1 MRKRFMSRACVSLLA
16 AVACLAAT
24 APASGQ
30 VYRWTDERGV
40 VNYGNKPPPNARNVA
55 PMREDSGRVSTIPGM
70 SPETVEAERERLDQR
85 RADRLQREL
94 DAERRANRAANTG
107 GGDFQSWREQ
117 CLAERR
123 VDCDDPNRGAF
134 VPGPVWA
141 TPGYPV
147 YPVPPIARPPGPVR
161 PFPVPPQQ
169 QQPWPAPGG
178 PVVQSPPVRRDPVL
192 RDPNQPMPR

>member
-1 MRKRFMSRACVSLLA
+1 MSRAYVSLLA
-16 AVACLAAT
+16 AVACLATT

-55 PMREDSGRVSTIPGM
+55 PMREDDGRVSTIPGM
-70 SPETVEAERERLDQR
+70 SPQTVEAERDRLERR
-85 RADRLQREL
+85 RADQLQRDLE
-94 DAERRANRAANTG
+94 AERRASRAASG
-107 GGDFQSWREQ
+107 GGSDFQAWREQ

-134 VPGPVWA
+134 VPGPGWA
-141 TPGYPV
+141 SPGYPV
-147 YPVPPIARPPGPVR
+147 YPVPPIARPPGPGR
-161 PFPVPPQQ
+161 PWPVPPQQ

-178 PVVQSPPVRRDPVL
+178 PVVQSPPVRRDPL
-192 RDPNQPMPR
+192 IRGDPGQAIPR